1 MAIRK
6 RNIRISVRL
15 NPQEHRL
22 LKERCRQSG
31 LTIEG
36 LMRSLLCGC
45 QIKQRPPDS
54 FKDLARELAAIGN
67 NINQITHL
75 ANSTGYVTQAQAEQI
90 IALLT
95 QIWQLVQERV

>member
-15 NPQEHRL
+15 NPQEYRM
-22 LKERCRQSG
+22 LKERCRESG
-31 LTIEG
+31 LTIGG

-45 QIKQRPPDS
+45 TIKQRPPDS
-54 FKDLARELAAIGN
+54 FKGLARELSAIGN

-90 IALLT
+90 IALLN
-95 QIWQLVQERV
+95 QVWMLVQERV